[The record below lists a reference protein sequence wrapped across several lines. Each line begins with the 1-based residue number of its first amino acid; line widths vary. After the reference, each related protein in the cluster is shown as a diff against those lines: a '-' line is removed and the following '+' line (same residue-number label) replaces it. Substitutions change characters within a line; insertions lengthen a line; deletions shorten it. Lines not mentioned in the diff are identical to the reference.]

1 MALRIRFQYTTGT
14 SLAYSIERLSD
25 GSLYDFADGT
35 FKATPATLT
44 AALAEDVGSFAGRYR
59 ATQSTTPAAQFSNG
73 DYCVTIH
80 DAGSSNA
87 VVGQLGAVMYNGD
100 DATVFPSGGGSDP
113 WAVALPGAY
122 GAGTAGSIL
131 GSRLDTPVSTRSA
144 GDPWS
149 ATLPGSYG
157 TGTAGS
163 IVGSRLDAQVSTR
176 STGDPWASILPGGYA
191 AGTAGSIV
199 GSRLDAA
206 VSTRYA
212 GDPWSAALPGSYGA
226 GTAGS
231 IVGSRLDAQV
241 STRSAGDPWSAAL
254 PGAYPAGT
262 AGSIVGSRLDAAV
275 STRSTYAGGP
285 VSSVVGPVTVGS
297 NQDKTGYTL
306 GGSGLDAVA
315 VEAGLNARQALSVV
329 AAATAGV
336 LTGAGTGTVDVKG
349 VGVATSRITATTD
362 AGGNRSQVVLA
373 LPS

>member
-1 MALRIRFQYTTGT
+1 MALRIRFQYATGS

-35 FKATPATLT
+35 FKSTPATLT
-44 AALAEDVGSFAGRYR
+44 ATLAEDVGSFAGRYKATR
-59 ATQSTTPAAQFSNG
+59 ASTPAAQFSNG
-73 DYCVTIH
+73 DYCVSIH

-87 VVGQLGAVMYNGD
+87 VVGQLGAVMFNGD
-100 DATVFPSGGGSDP
+100 DSTVFPTAGVSDP
-113 WAVALPGAY
+113 WAALLPGSYA
-122 GAGTAGSIL
+122 AGTAGSIL

-149 ATLPGSYG
+149 AP
-157 TGTAGS
+157 
-163 IVGSRLDAQVSTR
+163 
-176 STGDPWASILPGGYA
+176 
-191 AGTAGSIV
+191 
-199 GSRLDAA
+199 
-206 VSTRYA
+206 
-212 GDPWSAALPGSYGA
+212 LPGSYGA

-315 VEAGLNARQALSVV
+315 VEAGLNARQALSLV

-336 LTGAGTGTVDVKG
+336 LTGAGTGSVVVKG